1 MIINDSGSRKNISR
15 MMRQTQDRGCHRD
28 MGAECKGGGA
38 RLAQGSAGR
47 VGARVGLKGQ
57 GGGRV
62 APRVRLQTRQRK
74 PFDLRLELVALS
86 Q

>member
-1 MIINDSGSRKNISR
+1 MINDGGSRKNVSR
-15 MMRQTQDRGCHRD
+15 VMRQTQDRGRHRD
-28 MGAECKGGGA
+28 TGAEREGGGA

-57 GGGRV
+57 RGSRV

-74 PFDLRLELVALS
+74 AFVFRLELGALS